1 MTSPGTESGGSD
13 RPASPSRLTLTEAD
27 IEVVDVDADRRSVMA
42 AAELQVMTYEP
53 RDYRDIFDD
62 RPPPPLP
69 SPPTDLSDANN
80 DSDGHDGDAFGWP

>member
-1 MTSPGTESGGSD
+1 MTNAGTESGRD
-13 RPASPSRLTLTEAD
+13 EPPASRPRLTLTDAD
-27 IEVVDVDADRRSVMA
+27 IEVVDTDADRPSVMA
-42 AAELQVMTYEP
+42 ASELQVMSYEP
-53 RDYRDIFDD
+53 RDYRDILDD